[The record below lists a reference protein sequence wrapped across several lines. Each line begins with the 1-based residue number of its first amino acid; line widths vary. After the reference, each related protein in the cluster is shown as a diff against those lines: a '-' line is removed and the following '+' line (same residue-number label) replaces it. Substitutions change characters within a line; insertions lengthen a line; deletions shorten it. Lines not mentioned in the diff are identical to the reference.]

1 MEEFLINLRKLNIS
15 DMIMFRIEG
24 RKSSPEVVIDRVN
37 NRIEI
42 QGSSTFKNTSWFYS
56 NLLKWAIAFNQ
67 FENSATMINIR
78 LNRINEHSAKWI
90 MLIIRKLV
98 FLLPEHKFV
107 VNWFYQPANSSMQI
121 NGERIK
127 LNSLVPVNLIA
138 A

>member
-1 MEEFLINLRKLNIS
+1 MGEFLINLHKINIS
-15 DMIMFRIEG
+15 DMIRFRIEG

-56 NLLKWAIAFNQ
+56 NLLKWTIVFNQ

-78 LNRINEHSAKWI
+78 LNRIDERSAKWI
-90 MLIIRKLV
+90 MLIMRKLV

-107 VNWFYQPANSSMQI
+107 VNWYYRPANSNIQI

-127 LNSLVPVNLIA
+127 LNSLLPVNLIA